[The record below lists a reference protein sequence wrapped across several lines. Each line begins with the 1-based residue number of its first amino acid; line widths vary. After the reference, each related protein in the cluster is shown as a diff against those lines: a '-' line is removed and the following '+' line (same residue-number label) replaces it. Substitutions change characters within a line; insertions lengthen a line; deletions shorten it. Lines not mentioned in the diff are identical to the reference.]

1 MAVRRQVLRDSG
13 VNVVLAFLLA
23 MALCFN
29 GRPSAAREGGARL
42 SPVRVEKVVQR
53 EVRPYVRLIGT
64 SRVFR
69 KSRVAFEVEGRVV
82 AFEARRGEP
91 VDRGEILARID
102 NTAIALQ
109 LEQARAELREAEAN
123 FENAALELQRNRL
136 LYEKKSVSS
145 REYDDA
151 RFRAGALEHRIAALK
166 ARIGTIKN
174 DLSRCRVRAPFAG
187 FVVQEHTEVGQWA
200 KKGGAVAEI
209 DDIDPILV
217 LVPVPDRYVGF
228 VKPGREIE
236 LRFAGIEG
244 KGGRKGLVRSVVPEG
259 NEEARTFPVEI
270 EVPNPDGALLAGLS
284 CEVRLP
290 VGDLERR
297 ILVPKDAVVP
307 GGDTYHVYVIQDGKA
322 QRVTVEK
329 GLAYEGRLAVK
340 GDLAPGD
347 RVVIEGNERLRPGE
361 GVRILEGGAAQR

>member
-1 MAVRRQVLRDSG
+1 MRRQVVRGSCG
-13 VNVVLAFLLA
+13 IATVAFLLA
-23 MALCFN
+23 VAFFSP
-29 GRPSAAREGGARL
+29 GGHSEAQEGGPRL
-42 SPVRVEKVVQR
+42 SPVRVESVVQR

-64 SRVFR
+64 SRAFR

-82 AFEARRGEP
+82 AFDARRGGA
-91 VDRGEILARID
+91 VDRGGILARID
-102 NTAIALQ
+102 STDIALQ
-109 LEQARAELREAEAN
+109 LQQAKAEVREAEAH

-136 LYEKKSVSS
+136 LYQKKSVSS

-151 RFRAGALEHRIAALK
+151 RFRAGALENRIAALK
-166 ARIGTIKN
+166 ARIGTIEN

-187 FVVQEHTEVGQWA
+187 FVVQEHSEVGQWA
-200 KKGGAVAEI
+200 KKGGAVADI
-209 DDIDPILV
+209 VDIDPILV
-217 LVPVPDRYVGF
+217 RVPVPDRYVGF
-228 VKPGREIE
+228 VKPGQEID
-236 LRFAGIEG
+236 LRFQGLVA
-244 KGGRKGLVRSVVPEG
+244 KGARKGFVRNVVPEG

-270 EVPNPDGALLAGLS
+270 TVPNPDGALLAGFS

-290 VGDLERR
+290 VGTLEPR

-307 GGDTYHVYVIQDGKA
+307 GGGTYHVYVIQDGKA

-347 RVVIEGNERLRPGE
+347 MVVVEGNERLRPGE
-361 GVRILEGGAAQR
+361 GVRILEDGAAQR